1 MAKFNYWIKDDEAQI
16 LEKFPF
22 DGIIDLLIK
31 GFEDAE
37 LKFLSNESLKDL
49 KDLDLK
55 DNNIKTLNMFNKISF
70 TGIQKIKL
78 ANTFLCEDSL
88 DNIKSFLSIE
98 IKSITIENNG
108 VHFIFNNPELEIS
121 FNNFNILL
129 DDLIEK
135 SDLNEKIKINGVP
148 KDNELFSYNN
158 FRDKKLA
165 IFKNIKVDEMDLS
178 LKDEKYLCQMK
189 FKPLDFQTSFD
200 FDDLTFM
207 KSDEI
212 LSEISCIKFNN
223 ITIGKNINF
232 ETDKAFENV
241 KSLTFNECLIDNAEI
256 FEQINNK
263 INNDNLKVYS
273 DKTKC
278 NNNNYDLI
286 QNINKDIFT
295 CKEVLHEIKYIKP
308 FDFFILFDSKE
319 SYNVLKT
326 VYLKNTEIIDL
337 SNSNIDNI
345 DFLKNDSLVNLK
357 ELLLDKNNIEDISIL
372 TNENIYFHNLER
384 LDLRNNPI
392 KRGLEVLKQNFFKK
406 CSYILILIDDSKIM
420 VQFKDP
426 NYYLDIIND
435 GIDVLGIFDNDK
447 IRKMY
452 NIKKMKNSY
461 FYESYIEKK
470 LRDEYNKKCEHDGKY
485 DSRDRDFEIT
495 IKTMNKSISK

>member
-1 MAKFNYWIKDDEAQI
+1 
-16 LEKFPF
+16 
-22 DGIIDLLIK
+22 
-31 GFEDAE
+31 
-37 LKFLSNESLKDL
+37 
-49 KDLDLK
+49 
-55 DNNIKTLNMFNKISF
+55 
-70 TGIQKIKL
+70 
-78 ANTFLCEDSL
+78 
-88 DNIKSFLSIE
+88 
-98 IKSITIENNG
+98 
-108 VHFIFNNPELEIS
+108 
-121 FNNFNILL
+121 
-129 DDLIEK
+129 
-135 SDLNEKIKINGVP
+135 
-148 KDNELFSYNN
+148 
-158 FRDKKLA
+158 
-165 IFKNIKVDEMDLS
+165 
-178 LKDEKYLCQMK
+178 
-189 FKPLDFQTSFD
+189 
-200 FDDLTFM
+200 M

-406 CSYILILIDDSKIM
+406 CSYILILIDDSNIM